1 MRRVSTKSMSA
12 TATAVLMLA
21 GLGGGALHAQPST
34 PGTPASAPAAAPA
47 GNQPAAVPGA
57 SPTVEGLPGQAPAPQ
72 PAGPT
77 RPTYTLGA
85 EGQWQQS
92 SAPVAGSD
100 EAVIAEARR
109 LIATGDFDQA
119 VVNLDAWLQSNDT
132 SGKAVVPAALLARGD
147 ARSSMGDEFEA
158 LYDYE
163 QIIKSFPAS
172 AEYPIAVQR
181 ELEIGVKYLQ
191 GTKRLWWFGLRWLD
205 AEDVGEELLIRVQE
219 RLPGSRV
226 AERAGIELADYY
238 YRERELTLASTA
250 YEMFL
255 LNYPMSPYRIK
266 AMQRRIY
273 ANIARFKGPRYDASS
288 LSDARILINR
298 FMTLYPAQAQ
308 EAGLDEA
315 LLTRIDENAGL
326 QMLEIAAWYVGRGDE
341 ASARYTLQRL
351 LRRHPQSAAARRALE
366 MIKEK
371 GWSVSPGDD
380 GDEVVTTPGGG
391 TTAPANGASGGNGS
405 AGKDGGSTENE
416 KKKP

>member
-1 MRRVSTKSMSA
+1 MA
-12 TATAVLMLA
+12 LLMLA
-21 GLGGGALHAQPST
+21 GLGGGVVRAQPAT
-34 PGTPASAPAAAPA
+34 PSAPTTPAPAQASTPASS
-47 GNQPAAVPGA
+47 QPTVAPGA

-92 SAPVAGSD
+92 SAPAAGSD

-109 LIATGDFDQA
+109 LIATGQFEQA
-119 VVNLDAWLQSNDT
+119 IVNLDAWLQSNDT

-147 ARSSMGDEFEA
+147 ARSSIGDEFEA

-288 LSDARILINR
+288 LTDARILINR

-326 QMLEIAAWYVGRGDE
+326 QMLEVAAWYVGRGDE

-351 LRRHPQSAAARRALE
+351 LRRHPQSASARRALE

-371 GWSVSPGDD
+371 GWSIMPGDD
-380 GDEVVTTPGGG
+380 GDEVVAGPGNAGGVTGEGGG
-391 TTAPANGASGGNGS
+391 AGGSGGQNGGG
-405 AGKDGGSTENE
+405 AENGK
-416 KKKP
+416 KQP

>member
-12 TATAVLMLA
+12 TAAAVLMLA

-34 PGTPASAPAAAPA
+34 PGTPAGAPAPATAPA

-57 SPTVEGLPGQAPAPQ
+57 SPTVEGLPGQAPQQP

-77 RPTYTLGA
+77 RPTYTLGG

-109 LIATGDFDQA
+109 LIATGSFDQA
-119 VVNLDAWLQSNDT
+119 VVNLDAWLLANDT

-172 AEYPIAVQR
+172 GEYPIAVQR

-288 LSDARILINR
+288 LTDARILINR

-380 GDEVVTTPGGG
+380 GDEVVATPAGGAG
-391 TTAPANGASGGNGS
+391 GS

-416 KKKP
+416 QKKP

>member
-1 MRRVSTKSMSA
+1 MRRGSRA
-12 TATAVLMLA
+12 TTAATVLMLA
-21 GLGGGALHAQPST
+21 GLSGGVLHAQPAT
-34 PGTPASAPAAAPA
+34 PTTPATPAPAPAPA
-47 GNQPAAVPGA
+47 TNQPAATPGGT
-57 SPTVEGLPGQAPAPQ
+57 PTVEGLPGQTPAPQ
-72 PAGPT
+72 LAGPT
-77 RPTYTLGA
+77 RPMYTLGS

-92 SAPVAGSD
+92 SAPALGSD

-109 LIATGDFDQA
+109 LIATGQFDQA
-119 VVNLDAWLQSNDT
+119 IVNLDAWLLSNDT

-147 ARSSMGDEFEA
+147 ARSSIGDEFEA

-191 GTKRLWWFGLRWLD
+191 GTKRLWWFGLRWLS

-308 EAGLDEA
+308 EAGLDDA

-326 QMLEIAAWYVGRGDE
+326 QMLEVAAWYVGRGDE

-351 LRRHPQSAAARRALE
+351 LRRHPQSAAARRALD

-371 GWSVSPGDD
+371 GWSVTPGDD
-380 GDEVVTTPGGG
+380 GDEVIASPAAPTG
-391 TTAPANGASGGNGS
+391 T
-405 AGKDGGSTENE
+405 KDET
-416 KKKP
+416 KPVGETKQP

>member
-34 PGTPASAPAAAPA
+34 PGTPAGAPAPATAPA
-47 GNQPAAVPGA
+47 GNQAGAVPGA
-57 SPTVEGLPGQAPAPQ
+57 SPTVEGLPGQAPQQQ

-77 RPTYTLGA
+77 RPTYTLGG

-109 LIATGDFDQA
+109 LIATGSFDQA
-119 VVNLDAWLQSNDT
+119 VVNLDAWLLANDT

-172 AEYPIAVQR
+172 GEYPIAVQR

-288 LSDARILINR
+288 LTDARILINR

-315 LLTRIDENAGL
+315 LLTRIDENGGL

-380 GDEVVTTPGGG
+380 GDEVVATPGGG
-391 TTAPANGASGGNGS
+391 APVPASGA

-416 KKKP
+416 QKKP

>member
-1 MRRVSTKSMSA
+1 MRRGTCVAMA
-12 TATAVLMLA
+12 TAASMAMLA
-21 GLGGGALHAQPST
+21 GLGASALHAQPAEPT
-34 PGTPASAPAAAPA
+34 NPAAAPA
-47 GNQPAAVPGA
+47 APASGA
-57 SPTVEGLPGQAPAPQ
+57 GPTVEGLPGQAPAPQ

-109 LIATGDFDQA
+109 LIATGQFEQA
-119 VVNLDAWLQSNDT
+119 IVNLDAWLQSNDT

-147 ARSSMGDEFEA
+147 ARSSIGDEFEA

-288 LSDARILINR
+288 LTDARILINR

-326 QMLEIAAWYVGRGDE
+326 QMLEVAAWYVGRGDE

-351 LRRHPQSAAARRALE
+351 LRRHPQSASARRALE

-371 GWSVSPGDD
+371 GWSISPGDD
-380 GDEVVTTPGGG
+380 GDEVVAGP
-391 TTAPANGASGGNGS
+391 GS
-405 AGKDGGSTENE
+405 AGGVTGEGGGAGGSGGHNGGGAENG
-416 KKKP
+416 KKQP